1 MTYWNNKEEVLEAVR
16 ADGMSLEHASVE
28 LRADREVVMAAVNN
42 DSWAFQFASEEIR
55 NDREV
60 TEEAFYG
67 GNQNDAS
74 GLAFASEELKDNKG
88 FIIDLFSTVELERL
102 CPDDLSYVSETLRDD
117 KELVLLAMKNGY
129 CLEHASERLRGDKEV
144 VLAAIKGF
152 DDILGMAAQ
161 YGTIDEEVF
170 DNFFPLRF
178 ASKELRANREVI
190 LAVFTYGETFIYSEY
205 FTDLNIDIF
214 KWEEFD
220 KDGNLTITEEY
231 NNGKLIE

>member
-1 MTYWNNKEEVLEAVR
+1 MNDWNNKKEVLEAVR
-16 ADGMSLEHASVE
+16 KDGMSLEHASVE

-60 TEEAFYG
+60 AEEAFYG
-67 GNQNDAS
+67 WNGTNDAS

-129 CLEHASERLRGDKEV
+129 CLEHASERLRGYKEV

-152 DDILGMAAQ
+152 DDILAMANQ
-161 YGTIDEEVF
+161 WTIDGEVF
-170 DNFFPLRF
+170 DHFFPLRF
-178 ASKELRANREVI
+178 ASKELRANREV
-190 LAVFTYGETFIYSEY
+190 VFPVFEYYSEY
-205 FTDLNIDIF
+205 FFDYDMDIF
-214 KWEEFD
+214 EFIGPSLQ
-220 KDGNLTITEEY
+220 KDSSFMKEVEDYHVFI
-231 NNGKLIE
+231 